1 MSGPL
6 ESWLFAQECRGF
18 SMQFVVPDILADARE
33 LSVTAT
39 AIGLALGVLLW
50 LFGWW
55 GHRFWIVLGVT
66 VAGGVAGLSS
76 SGVQP
81 LVAGLLAAIAAGVL
95 ALALVRVVAFA
106 AGGVAGY
113 LVVHTVAP
121 TFEQPLVCALA
132 GGLVGV
138 FLFRLL
144 IMILT
149 SAVGSL
155 LATYCG
161 LCLLDRAGTL
171 HSVSWAD
178 SNAVLLSWVI
188 GSATVLGVLT
198 QYLIERRRVL
208 KQKKCEEAKK
218 AEESDKKNKKSEAPA
233 KKKFWPWGQAKK

>member
-1 MSGPL
+1 
-6 ESWLFAQECRGF
+6 
-18 SMQFVVPDILADARE
+18 MQVVVPDILADARE
-33 LSVTAT
+33 LSVAVT

-50 LFGWW
+50 LLGWW

-81 LVAGLLAAIAAGVL
+81 LVAGLLAAVAAGVL

-113 LVVHTVAP
+113 IVVHSVAP

-144 IMILT
+144 TMTLT
-149 SAVGSL
+149 SAVGAL
-155 LATYCG
+155 LTTYCG

-171 HSVSWAD
+171 SAVPWAD
-178 SNAVLLSWVI
+178 SHAVLLSWVI
-188 GSATVLGVLT
+188 GSSTVVGVLT

-208 KQKKCEEAKK
+208 KQKKREEAEKAKK
-218 AEESDKKNKKSEAPA
+218 AEDSDKKNKKSEPPA
-233 KKKFWPWGQAKK
+233 KKKFWPWGQGKK